1 MEEEIVSKLDFK
13 AQIEFQRTDIR
24 DKAFSGGPE
33 RDGSMPGV
41 QRVGLIWRPGQ
52 GPWTRDMHSSTGL
65 PLLSVVAIFKSE

>member
-33 RDGSMPGV
+33 RDGGVPGV
-41 QRVGLIWRPGQ
+41 QRVGLIWRSGQ
-52 GPWTRDMHSSTGL
+52 GP
-65 PLLSVVAIFKSE
+65 